1 MSGAAVDSG
10 IDPAACPRCF
20 STLDSGL
27 LVGEGQT
34 LTKYERDALWRLF
47 VYIGRCW
54 KNVSKDSI
62 GLKSSWLEFIT
73 AKTEIAP
80 SYTAEYSNAVLV
92 IDELI
97 AHYGEADAFDRLFFQ
112 NGIPSPAPPPR
123 TALAHAKQYVVDEFI
138 RVQIVASGFRGYGGG
153 QKGKNY
159 NGFVRGSRYNWT
171 ERTRSFKPPKKE
183 SS

>member
-20 STLDSGL
+20 STLEPGL

-54 KNVSKDSI
+54 KNVSKDSM
-62 GLKSSWLEFIT
+62 GLKSSWLEFIA
-73 AKTEIAP
+73 AKTETSP

-97 AHYGEADAFDRLFFQ
+97 AHYGEADAFYRLFFQ
-112 NGIPSPAPPPR
+112 NGIPSGPPL
-123 TALAHAKQYVVDEFI
+123 TKLAHTKAYVVDEFI
-138 RVQIVASGFRGYGGG
+138 RVQIVASGFRGYGGR
-153 QKGKNY
+153 KNRGKNY

-171 ERTRSFKPPKKE
+171 ERTRSFKDPQQSKP
-183 SS
+183 